1 METTSADA
9 VDWRDWGYLARGNAR
24 QRRAFRALQALGIF
38 DILCAYSPVLT
49 GTIPLGIDN
58 PRSDLDIVCDAR
70 DLDAFERVVR
80 DAFGAR
86 DDFQIER
93 MQVKSIATEFA
104 RFTFEGLTI
113 EVFAQP
119 KPVTEQ
125 NAYRH
130 MVVEARLLE
139 IGGGIARRA
148 IRQLKNAGLE
158 TEPAFARYF
167 QIEGDPYEALLELSF
182 LNDADLSKAIAK

>member
-1 METTSADA
+1 METTSAGA
-9 VDWRDWGYLARGNAR
+9 VDWRNWTYLARGNAR
-24 QRRAFRALQALGIF
+24 QQRAFRALQALGIF

-49 GTIPLGIDN
+49 GTIPLGVDT
-58 PRSDLDIVCDAR
+58 PRSDFGIISDAR
-70 DLDAFERVVR
+70 DLDAHERVVR

-86 DDFQIER
+86 DYFQIER
-93 MQVKSIATEFA
+93 MKVKGIATVFA

-113 EVFAQP
+113 QVFAQS

-139 IGGGIARRA
+139 LGGGIARRA

-158 TEPAFARYF
+158 TEPAFTRYF
-167 QIEGDPYEALLELSF
+167 KIKGDPYEVLLELSF
-182 LNDADLSKAIAK
+182 LNNAELSKAIAK